1 MGGTRFALA
10 LPSNDLEKS
19 LSAAFATNDL
29 QRICRAVDAGIL
41 QSTSI
46 IAVAQAAQID
56 RTTLYRAFRRK
67 NGPAL
72 DTMIKVLGVL
82 GFRLIVETT
91 SEAGAQS
98 NLAGGRSSTARGRH
112 TGAKVTAR
120 GFTTAFKT
128 GEIDSL
134 LQVFANALRA
144 QENVSQFARRTIVSR
159 EALYRMFTGPKT
171 PRFGTV
177 LSFLNALDLHFEVQR
192 LPHGTRRGHEH

>member
-1 MGGTRFALA
+1 MGGTRSALA

-46 IAVAQAAQID
+46 IALAQAAQID
-56 RTTLYRAFRRK
+56 RTTLYRAFRRR

-98 NLAGGRSSTARGRH
+98 NLAGGRSSRARGGH
-112 TGAKVTAR
+112 TDAKVTAR

-134 LQVFANALRA
+134 LQVFRKRLARA
-144 QENVSQFARRTIVSR
+144 RKC
-159 EALYRMFTGPKT
+159 FTVCEKNYCIT
-171 PRFGTV
+171 
-177 LSFLNALDLHFEVQR
+177 
-192 LPHGTRRGHEH
+192 